1 MYLSYKGRLLM
12 ETKTVKVAGY
22 KVSIPACFER
32 MKKAPAEVRGLNA
45 HVAQTEDASCLLLF
59 DYDKSLPDVHV
70 EKEALIRTIHDDV
83 LGDNQG
89 LIAAEVG
96 EVDRMAYLYSIMK
109 TLLEDD
115 GAPMGVEYAL
125 TMLIAWKKGAVR
137 IRGFFDEQGTTGMR
151 DSMVFAMR
159 SSKLGG
165 MDAALEGWTKDP
177 YDPSR
182 TTGALMNVSEREE
195 FDPMF
200 PAHPLSIARD
210 VVRSIL
216 GQNVEAETRTTG
228 ESDADSGEEEAAPF
242 PDAAGKLFGMVA
254 NAAGGMAEKV
264 GKAAGAMADTAGG
277 AAGAVAK
284 AAGDT
289 ADAIGNKVEGIKVS
303 KDEPDEYDRAV
314 IAYNMAY
321 TDMSDAGLDLLH
333 KRERSVDLMGHVEH
347 LVNSIANRPKSFDSD
362 LGEVA
367 TRKREFR
374 DAEEFARQELDA
386 ARQSAMGAGA
396 GLAAGMAVASMAPSA
411 ALWVATTFG
420 TASTGT
426 AISTLSGAA
435 ATKAAL
441 AWLGGGALAAG
452 GGGMAAGNALLAMA
466 GPIGWGIAGATL
478 LTSIVLFA
486 KRKHDILGERQKAL
500 TAVKENTERVA
511 EMSVA
516 VESLVTRTDELR
528 MRLDDLYSQC
538 IRLFGSD
545 FSMLSSDDQDRLAA
559 MVNDTLALSRLLGE
573 RLAQDEPSEGQAE
586 D

>member
-1 MYLSYKGRLLM
+1 MD
-12 ETKTVKVAGY
+12 TKVVKVFGY
-22 KVSIPACFER
+22 RIKIPAYFSR
-32 MKKAPAEVRGLNA
+32 MKKPPAEVKGLNA
-45 HVAQTEDASCLLLF
+45 HVAQTENASCLLLF
-59 DYDKSLPDVHV
+59 EYDGALPDAAL
-70 EKEALIRTIHDDV
+70 EKESLIQTIHDDV

-89 LIAAEVG
+89 LVEAEVG
-96 EVDRMAYLYSIMK
+96 EIDGRPWLYSILK
-109 TLLEDD
+109 TSTSDS
-115 GAPMGVEYAL
+115 GVPMGVEYAL
-125 TMLIAWKKGAVR
+125 TMLITWKKGAIR
-137 IRGFFDEQGTTGMR
+137 IRGYFDEQGTTGMR
-151 DSMVFAMR
+151 DSIVLAMR

-165 MDAALEGWTKDP
+165 MEAALEGWAKDP

-182 TTGALMNVSEREE
+182 TTGALMNVSEHEE
-195 FDPMF
+195 FDSMF
-200 PAHPLSIARD
+200 PAHPLSIARN
-210 VVRSIL
+210 VVRCIL
-216 GQNVEAETRTTG
+216 GQDAEGEPRTAA
-228 ESDADSGEEEAAPF
+228 ESDGEPSEEGAVPSQ
-242 PDAAGKLFGMVA
+242 DAAGKLFGMVA
-254 NAAGGMAEKV
+254 DAAGGMAEKV
-264 GKAAGAMADTAGG
+264 GKAAVAVADTAGG

-284 AAGDT
+284 AAEDT
-289 ADAIGNKVEGIKVS
+289 AGAIGDKVEGIKAV

-321 TDMSDAGLDLLH
+321 TDLSDAGLDLLH

-362 LGEVA
+362 LGEV
-367 TRKREFR
+367 TSRKREFR

-486 KRKHDILGERQKAL
+486 KKKHDILGERQKAL
-500 TAVKENTERVA
+500 TAVKENTDRVA

-516 VESLVTRTDELR
+516 VGFLVSRTDELR

-545 FSMLSSDDQDRLAA
+545 YSMLGPDDQDRLAA
-559 MVNDTLALSRLLGE
+559 MVNDTLALSRLLSE
-573 RLAQDEPSEGQAE
+573 RLTQDEPSEGQAE
-586 D
+586 E